1 MKKKL
6 LFLLMFIAS
15 IGFSQKEYYFITND
29 GQKVNMHPNVNQKK
43 YTRGD
48 LTFSSDYA
56 LTGANLFYHDKTGKL
71 KKKAQNSISEM
82 YYGKK
87 YYSRLKIGSAFGLKR
102 LHEII
107 VESKTHI
114 LTLYYFSGNYL
125 VYIFDKDQEKFVV
138 KKEVVSNYYK
148 KDAKKFE
155 KKMASY
161 FEDCPEF
168 LKKVRKNYNIPYI
181 NGGYVR
187 NSLFAGIENMKC
199 F

>member
-1 MKKKL
+1 MNKNYL
-6 LFLLMFIAS
+6 LLLMFIAT
-15 IGFSQKEYYFITND
+15 IGFSQSDQFYITND
-29 GQKVNMHPNVNQKK
+29 GQTVEMHPNINKKK

-48 LTFSSDYA
+48 LTFSTDYA
-56 LTGANLFYHDKTGKL
+56 LTGSNLFYHDKTGKL

-82 YYGKK
+82 HYGTK

-107 VESKTHI
+107 VESKTHV

-125 VYIFDKDQEKFVV
+125 VYIFDKDQGKFVV

-155 KKMASY
+155 KKMAPY
-161 FEDCPEF
+161 FKDCPEF
-168 LKKVRKNYNIPYI
+168 LKKTRENYNTPYV

-187 NSLFAGIENMKC
+187 NSLFVGIENMKC